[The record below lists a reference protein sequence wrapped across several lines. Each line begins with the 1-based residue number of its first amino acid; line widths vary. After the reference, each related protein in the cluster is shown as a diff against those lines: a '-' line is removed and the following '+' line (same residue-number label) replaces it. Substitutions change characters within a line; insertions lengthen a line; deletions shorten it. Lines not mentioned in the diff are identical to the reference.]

1 MSICKNMNIY
11 SNESEEIYLV
21 STEKKMKNI
30 FSVLKMIKDETSSR
44 EYIFTEISN
53 KMMHI
58 LNGNINSIVIT
69 TWNKGNKQAIDS
81 MERIKAIIHENKS
94 DVIFINEFNFY
105 KNQDKSLIKIDGYNI
120 ELDQIYVRKGIARS
134 AMYIKDTLKYKLKEN
149 MKLKII
155 LQL

>member
-1 MSICKNMNIY
+1 MKVKKQEKIMENKYIWINVFHLHLHSSHISSMSICKNMNIY

-105 KNQDKSLIKIDGYNI
+105 KNQDKSLIKIEGFWN
-120 ELDQIYVRKGIARS
+120 G
-134 AMYIKDTLKYKLKEN
+134 
-149 MKLKII
+149 
-155 LQL
+155 